1 VSIAAV
7 VDPVTFQEFYKCW
20 KQNEVHVNQV
30 ASLNDFIDP
39 CVEVVIKVSQLIS
52 CSFGTGHI
60 VLTHDR
66 QVALAISL
74 SLLIS
79 VVALPSSIT
88 VVPLGGYSLT
98 SVSRMQRLISYD
110 ILRTGDMTYSR

>member
-1 VSIAAV
+1 
-7 VDPVTFQEFYKCW
+7 
-20 KQNEVHVNQV
+20 VNQV

-66 QVALAISL
+66 QVALAVIL
-74 SLLIS
+74 SLLIFTSWS
-79 VVALPSSIT
+79 VKQHHCGVCSFSGSLP
-88 VVPLGGYSLT
+88 VLLNKHVPVCVCTYLSCF
-98 SVSRMQRLISYD
+98 SRFLNPKQ
-110 ILRTGDMTYSR
+110 